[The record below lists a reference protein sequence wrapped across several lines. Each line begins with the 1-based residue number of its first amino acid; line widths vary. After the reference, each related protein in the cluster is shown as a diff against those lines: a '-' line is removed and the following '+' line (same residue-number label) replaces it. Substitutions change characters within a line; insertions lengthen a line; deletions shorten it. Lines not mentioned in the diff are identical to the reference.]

1 MKKILTIVI
10 PTYNMEKYLQRCLD
24 SLIISNQTLMN
35 KLQILVINDGSKDSS
50 SAIAHEYENKY
61 PHVFFVID
69 KENGNYG
76 SCVNKGLEF
85 ATGKYFRILD
95 ADDWF
100 ETIQLQHFLS
110 MLQTT
115 ETDVVIT
122 NYTRWFGENN
132 QQQIRIDAEYNK
144 EFLID
149 GYDFS
154 SRDYCSML
162 LMHAM
167 TFKTELLRK
176 IRYKQQTGISYTDIE
191 YCYFPFSRAKNVIFF
206 DVNLYVYWLGRD
218 GQTMQR
224 ENVIKNVSHFY
235 KVTNRIIKDY
245 IDNQNGYILRQLPL
259 IYIISNPLYQIYAI
273 SLLYQSNP
281 TPQQYELLCKTDKMV
296 MCEKSLCQYVNAYSF
311 KKIPFVWLW
320 HIFGIKIGRLTSKF
334 V

>member
-1 MKKILTIVI
+1 
-10 PTYNMEKYLQRCLD
+10 
-24 SLIISNQTLMN
+24 LIISDKELFNYLEV
-35 KLQILVINDGSKDSS
+35 LVVNDGSKDSS
-50 SAIAHEYENKY
+50 SAIAHEYESKY
-61 PHVFFVID
+61 PNVYRVID

-76 SCVNKGLEF
+76 SCVNKGLEI

-100 ETIQLQHFLS
+100 ETIQMQKFLS
-110 MLQTT
+110 MLQITD
-115 ETDVVIT
+115 TDVVIT
-122 NYTRWFGENN
+122 NYTRWFGEDN
-132 QQQIRIDAEYNK
+132 QLQIKIDVEYNT

-167 TFKTELLRK
+167 TFKTDLLRR
-176 IRYKQQTGISYTDIE
+176 IRYTQQTGISYTDIE
-191 YCYFPFSRAKNVIFF
+191 YCYFPFSRAKQMVFLDIY
-206 DVNLYVYWLGRD
+206 LYVYWLGRD

-245 IDNQNGYILRQLPL
+245 IDNQKAYKLRQLPL

-281 TPQQYELLCKTDKMV
+281 TPQQYELLCKTDEMV
-296 MCEKSLCQYVNAYSF
+296 MCNKSLYQYVNSYSF

-320 HIFGIKIGRLTSKF
+320 HTFGLKIGRLTSKI